1 MTHLSVAKFMPVI
14 IPGLSLVL
22 MSAAAQQGN
31 GTQISTGSSPAKP
44 SCANDEVHKL
54 DFLLGDWVSATAD
67 LTPETGS
74 HGSGMNHFE
83 AVLGGCAIV
92 QRRYEEKDGKKL
104 FDSMVVWAYDAA
116 LNRLREFVIS
126 DDLNAQVY
134 EGIWENDG
142 WTFYRDRIGTSDQMW
157 LLRVR
162 YVQTPKGF
170 NQTAELTKDR
180 GKTWL
185 KASSTDYVRK
195 PPVKP

>member
-1 MTHLSVAKFMPVI
+1 MAYI
-14 IPGLSLVL
+14 
-22 MSAAAQQGN
+22 SAARSKLLIIFCLTLIAGSAGAQG
-31 GTQISTGSSPAKP
+31 GKRTQPAADSAP
-44 SCANDEVHKL
+44 VRGSCANDEVHRL
-54 DFLLGDWVSATAD
+54 DFLLGDWVSATSD

-83 AVLGGCAIV
+83 AALGGCAII

-104 FDSMVVWAYDAA
+104 FDSMVIWAYDAA

-126 DDLNAQVY
+126 DDFNAQVY

-142 WTFYRDRIGTSDQMW
+142 WTFYRDRIGTADQMW

-180 GKTWL
+180 GKTWI
-185 KASSTDYVRK
+185 KASSTDYIRR
-195 PPVKP
+195 PPANP